1 MKTRNLFI
9 MAAFL
14 LLTSC
19 DKLYYA
25 DRPPKKW
32 NNQYV
37 DPYYIF
43 EHRHTLAWGDTVMI
57 WGWLDQEAGFD
68 DDFINIKDD
77 SSFVWDGRQK
87 SLSHFAQI
95 LRYVG
100 DGVLIEIPDD
110 RPCKVYATAIFHH
123 NAGDC
128 QCDWS
133 YGFRPLREEDIIF
146 EPINSNND
154 EK

>member
-1 MKTRNLFI
+1 

-87 SLSHFAQI
+87 SFSHYAQI

-110 RPCKVYATAIFHH
+110 RPCKVYATAIFYH

>member
-1 MKTRNLFI
+1 MKTRVFLI
-9 MAAFL
+9 MTAVL
-14 LLTSC
+14 MLTSC

-32 NNQYV
+32 NNHYV

-95 LRYVG
+95 SRYVNS
-100 DGVLIEIPDD
+100 VLIEIPDD
-110 RPCKVYATAIFHH
+110 RPCKVYATAIFYHY
-123 NAGDC
+123 AVEC
-128 QCDWS
+128 QCDWV
-133 YGFRPLREEDIIF
+133 YGFRLLREEDIIF